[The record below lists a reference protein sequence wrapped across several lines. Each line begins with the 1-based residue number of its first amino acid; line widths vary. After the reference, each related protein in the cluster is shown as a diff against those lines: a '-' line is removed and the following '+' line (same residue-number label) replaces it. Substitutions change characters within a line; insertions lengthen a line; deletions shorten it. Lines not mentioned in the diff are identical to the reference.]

1 MTLEILEVCVV
12 NEVNNCINIVHCNL
26 VRKQVHVDK
35 PQTLVSLQT
44 MGFFGTVQKINLV
57 PMISTIYFDTD
68 VPIQFLAKFSCR
80 EKMEP
85 HCKRIYRTA

>member
-35 PQTLVSLQT
+35 LQTLVSLQT
-44 MGFFGTVQKINLV
+44 MGFFGTVQRINLI
-57 PMISTIYFDTD
+57 PMISTIYFDID
-68 VPIQFLAKFSCR
+68 VPIQFLAVFL
-80 EKMEP
+80 
-85 HCKRIYRTA
+85 